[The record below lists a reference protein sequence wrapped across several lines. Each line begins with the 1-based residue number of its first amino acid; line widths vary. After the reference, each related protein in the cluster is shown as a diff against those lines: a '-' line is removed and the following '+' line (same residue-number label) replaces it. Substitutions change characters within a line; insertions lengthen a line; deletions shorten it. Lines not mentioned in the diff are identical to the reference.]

1 MAVPAAIL
9 AAKAAVLTAS
19 SEGGR
24 TVVFS
29 VVAALLTPFLLI
41 VTMLLCTLSGTADH
55 NISAVQLSF
64 YGGYLSSKVPA
75 EYRMYIENMQD
86 SFGS

>member
-29 VVAALLTPFLLI
+29 VVVVRLWAAFMMIDCL
-41 VTMLLCTLSGTADH
+41 
-55 NISAVQLSF
+55 
-64 YGGYLSSKVPA
+64 
-75 EYRMYIENMQD
+75 
-86 SFGS
+86 